1 MNKIQILNKAH
12 GALIGS
18 ALGDTIGLYTEFM
31 TDKQARKT
39 YPSGQFVL
47 VEPATKMFE
56 DSHRLRFESCAWT
69 DDTDHT
75 VLLILSYLR
84 TGTFSQID
92 FASRLKVWCQ
102 QGLRCL
108 DRRSIDIGITVG
120 RVVFHRDFLARPTD
134 TAHTIWAQ
142 SGGTNAPNG
151 SLMRTAPVGVICMG
165 KSEEETFAEA
175 IHMGAVTHADP
186 RCAVS
191 VAVVSG
197 LIRGLCRE
205 EVRNV
210 SDTNAAVERG
220 WGYMQKEHGDMVLD
234 RAVFEKHAY
243 AESLD
248 ALTLCDSGMGY
259 VYKCL
264 GSALWCLR
272 EVQLQKETFKS
283 AMTKLVMA
291 GGDADTNGAVAGA
304 LCGALCGYSAL
315 PAEWRDGMKYEE
327 WYRSKI
333 EALCVRAG
341 LTEGVYDAAG
351 DSDTLPDGGKG
362 FLTEGDFN

>member
-1 MNKIQILNKAH
+1 
-12 GALIGS
+12 
-18 ALGDTIGLYTEFM
+18 
-31 TDKQARKT
+31 
-39 YPSGQFVL
+39 
-47 VEPATKMFE
+47 
-56 DSHRLRFESCAWT
+56 
-69 DDTDHT
+69 
-75 VLLILSYLR
+75 
-84 TGTFSQID
+84 
-92 FASRLKVWCQ
+92 
-102 QGLRCL
+102 
-108 DRRSIDIGITVG
+108 
-120 RVVFHRDFLARPTD
+120 
-134 TAHTIWAQ
+134 
-142 SGGTNAPNG
+142 
-151 SLMRTAPVGVICMG
+151 MRTAPVGVICMG

-234 RAVFEKHAY
+234 RAAFEKHAY

-259 VYKCL
+259 VYKCRKWQFCCFIL
-264 GSALWCLR
+264 IVSLIIWLAVGSALWCLR